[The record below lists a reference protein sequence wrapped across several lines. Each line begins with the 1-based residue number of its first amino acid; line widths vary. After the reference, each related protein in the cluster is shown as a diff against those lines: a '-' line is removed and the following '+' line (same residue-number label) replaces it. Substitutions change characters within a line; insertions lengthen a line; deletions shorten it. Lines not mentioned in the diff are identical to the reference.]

1 VGGIALQTAFG
12 RSTPIG
18 ALLDHFGI
26 VLPFSTA
33 GAAIAEAFVGF
44 PFLVIT
50 VEAGL
55 RQRDDHFEEVAATLG
70 ARPWRRFW
78 RVTMPLA
85 APSIAAGAALCW
97 ARALGEF
104 GATITFA
111 GSYPGTTET
120 LPIAAYSSF
129 EGSGQVGMAITLSLL
144 LLAISILV
152 MVVLRDR
159 WLGALR

>member
-1 VGGIALQTAFG
+1 MA
-12 RSTPIG
+12 
-18 ALLDHFGI
+18 ALL
-26 VLPFSTA
+26 A
-33 GAAIAEAFVGF
+33 
-44 PFLVIT
+44 
-50 VEAGL
+50 
-55 RQRDDHFEEVAATLG
+55 RDD
-70 ARPWRRFW
+70 P
-78 RVTMPLA
+78 PLA

-129 EGSGQVGMAITLSLL
+129 EGSGVGTAITLSLVL
-144 LLAISILV
+144 LTISIVVL
-152 MVVLRDR
+152 VVLRDR